1 MQKIHLIWQGLHAEE
16 PIDQSNKLK
25 RMSYLV
31 ENTSMIVC
39 SYSIVKAVVTACNSW
54 VVWWR
59 HLVPTASSNRK
70 ENKIFGQT
78 NYKFQRTVLTS
89 PRVIWT
95 YSAADTPPATSSKPR
110 RPHRRRSAYDL
121 LTVVHSQE
129 WRRKHL
135 GVASGSR
142 GERARLADPPCS
154 SRSRFRIEC
163 RPNALVM
170 LDFSLDSLPLIFSPV
185 LVILI
190 LIPLDNL
197 TRLSW
202 TILFLLLYAMTILNV
217 ELLYAQLQVLL
228 LWVRVSSLIFT
239 TVCAMV
245 QPILYCWC
253 A

>member
-25 RMSYLV
+25 RMSHLA
-31 ENTSMIVC
+31 ENTLMIVVC
-39 SYSIVKAVVTACNSW
+39 SYSIVKAVLIVTACNSW

-59 HLVPTASSNRK
+59 HLVPTASSSRK

-78 NYKFQRTVLTS
+78 NYKFQRTVFTS

-95 YSAADTPPATSSKPR
+95 YSAADRPPGTHSKHR

-154 SRSRFRIEC
+154 SRSRVRIGC

-170 LDFSLDSLPLIFSPV
+170 LDFSLDSIPLIFSPV

-197 TRLSW
+197 TRLS
-202 TILFLLLYAMTILNV
+202 
-217 ELLYAQLQVLL
+217 
-228 LWVRVSSLIFT
+228 
-239 TVCAMV
+239 
-245 QPILYCWC
+245 
-253 A
+253 